1 MQPSADVD
9 REKLRRFGTEFA
21 PRIASRI
28 SSLLDADVHVEV
40 VAHENGRTPAR
51 VRVSADRAAHGR
63 AFLPGYSHRLNVYL
77 TWDEGEIERLFD
89 AHGDERFERYL
100 QAIPAKLTAWQGARD
115 VDLESRSQAEFA
127 VLIGGLDFGT

>member
-1 MQPSADVD
+1 MD
-9 REKLRRFGTEFA
+9 REKLRRFGIEFA

-40 VAHENGRTPAR
+40 IAHENGRTPAR
-51 VRVSADRAAHGR
+51 VRVSADRAAHG
-63 AFLPGYSHRLNVYL
+63 N
-77 TWDEGEIERLFD
+77 
-89 AHGDERFERYL
+89 ERFERYL

>member
-1 MQPSADVD
+1 MQRSAVVD
-9 REKLRRFGTEFA
+9 REKLRRFGIEFA

-40 VAHENGRTPAR
+40 IAHENGRTPAR

-63 AFLPGYSHRLNVYL
+63 AFLPGYSERLNVYL

-89 AHGDERFERYL
+89 AHGNERFERYL